1 MNRFLLAAKSLVR
14 PTLGCRLRQLAF
26 TVVVGVLASPAH
38 AQAPTDTT
46 FARLMRKNQFALTQT
61 GTQCSGPG
69 WDKLQQDIQKST
81 LVLLGEDHGM
91 AQIPPFAQAVAQ
103 VLKPKVYVAEIDKYQ
118 AQDLTRLTAQ
128 PGLPTAYLQQFPM
141 SLSFYSWAEEFEL
154 ARSLR
159 AQNTTVVGI
168 EQLGFASTGRSLT
181 LMADQVKSPTT
192 RTFLRKQATAIQTHD
207 RAALIADNYGSI
219 TINNMRPTLLDS
231 LRKMTATEPLA
242 VRQLFQDLEAS
253 ANIFKINASG
263 KPGGH
268 QTRINLMKRNLLAE
282 LQPYQQAGQPL
293 PPMLFKF
300 GAYHLGRG
308 RSIWGDI
315 YDVGNLAVNLAD
327 AHDQKSLHIF
337 VIGKQGQKVT
347 GQNPVDFSK
356 NATSYSSADEPMVKP
371 FMAVTPAGSAWQVFD
386 LRPLRRAMLYKN
398 MPVADQELQ
407 ATILGYDYVVI
418 IPETTAS
425 RNY

>member
-1 MNRFLLAAKSLVR
+1 MHGASTLLLAATFS
-14 PTLGCRLRQLAF
+14 TAI
-26 TVVVGVLASPAH
+26 H
-38 AQAPTDTT
+38 AQVPTDTT
-46 FARLMRKNQFALTQT
+46 FQRLMRKNQFSLTQT

-69 WDKLQQDIQKST
+69 WDKLQQDIQKSA
-81 LVLLGEDHGM
+81 LVLVGEDHGM
-91 AQIPPFAQAVAQ
+91 AQIPAFTQAVAQ
-103 VLKPKVYVAEIDKYQ
+103 VLKPKLYVAEIDKYQ

-154 ARSLR
+154 ARALR
-159 AQNTTVVGI
+159 AQNTKLLGI
-168 EQLGFASTGRSLT
+168 EQLGFAATARTLA
-181 LMADQVKSPTT
+181 LMADQVKSKTT
-192 RTFLRKQATAIQTHD
+192 RTFLHQQATAIQAHD
-207 RAALIADNYGSI
+207 RAALIAADYGKI
-219 TINNMRPTLLDS
+219 TINSMRPTLLDS
-231 LRKMTATEPLA
+231 LRKMTSTEPLA
-242 VRQLFQDLEAS
+242 VRQLLQDLEAS
-253 ANIFKINASG
+253 VNIFRTNASG

-282 LQPYQQAGQPL
+282 LQPYQQAGQVL

-327 AHDQKSLHIF
+327 AHDQKTLHIF
-337 VIGKQGQKVT
+337 VMGKQGQKVT

-356 NATSYSSADEPMVKP
+356 NASSYSMADEPMLKP
-371 FMAVTPAGSAWQVFD
+371 FMAATPAGTAWQVFD
-386 LRPLRRAMLYKN
+386 VRPLRRAMLYKN

>member
-1 MNRFLLAAKSLVR
+1 VRRATTRLSVLIGTLLVTSASL
-14 PTLGCRLRQLAF
+14 
-26 TVVVGVLASPAH
+26 AH
-38 AQAPTDTT
+38 AQTVAPTDTT
-46 FARLMRKNQFALTQT
+46 FQRLMRKNQFSLIQT

-69 WDKLQQDIQKST
+69 WDKLQQDIQKSA
-81 LVLLGEDHGM
+81 LVLVGEDHGM
-91 AQIPPFAQAVAQ
+91 AQIPAFTQAVAQ
-103 VLKPKVYVAEIDKYQ
+103 VLKPKLYVAEIDKYQ

-154 ARSLR
+154 ARALR
-159 AQNTTVVGI
+159 AQNTKLLGI
-168 EQLGFASTGRSLT
+168 EQLGFAATARTLA
-181 LMADQVKSPTT
+181 LMADQVKSKTT
-192 RTFLRKQATAIQTHD
+192 RTFLHQQATAIQAHD
-207 RAALIADNYGSI
+207 RAALIAADYGKI
-219 TINNMRPTLLDS
+219 TINGMRPTLLDS
-231 LRKMTATEPLA
+231 LRKMTSTEPLA
-242 VRQLFQDLEAS
+242 VRQLLQDLEAS
-253 ANIFKINASG
+253 VNIFRTNASG

-327 AHDQKSLHIF
+327 AYDQKTLHIF
-337 VIGKQGQKVT
+337 VVGKQGQKVT

-356 NATSYSSADEPMVKP
+356 NASSYSMADEPMLKP
-371 FMAVTPAGSAWQVFD
+371 FMAATPASTAWQVFD
-386 LRPLRRAMLYKN
+386 VRPLRRAMLYKN

>member
-1 MNRFLLAAKSLVR
+1 MLVSISRAAVACLVALI
-14 PTLGCRLRQLAF
+14 TLGTTAY
-26 TVVVGVLASPAH
+26 
-38 AQAPTDTT
+38 AQTPTDTT
-46 FARLMRKNQFALTQT
+46 FQRLMRKNQFSFTQT

-69 WDKLQQDIQKST
+69 WDKLQQDIQKSA
-81 LVLLGEDHGM
+81 LVLVGEDHGM
-91 AQIPPFAQAVAQ
+91 AQIPAFTQAVAQ
-103 VLKPKVYVAEIDKYQ
+103 VLKPKLYVAEIDKYQ

-154 ARSLR
+154 ARALR
-159 AQNTTVVGI
+159 AQNTKLLGI
-168 EQLGFASTGRSLT
+168 DQLGFAATGRTLT
-181 LMADQVKSPTT
+181 LMADQVKSKTT
-192 RTFLRKQATAIQTHD
+192 STFLRRQAATIQAHD
-207 RAALIADNYGSI
+207 RAALIAADYGKV
-219 TINNMRPTLLDS
+219 TINGMRPALLDS
-231 LRKMTATEPLA
+231 LRKMTSTEPLA
-242 VRQLFQDLEAS
+242 VRQMLQDLEAS
-253 ANIFKINASG
+253 VNIFRINASG

-268 QTRINLMKRNLLAE
+268 QTRINLMKRNLLTE
-282 LQPYQQAGQPL
+282 LQPYQPAGQPL

-327 AHDQKSLHIF
+327 AHDQKTLHIF
-337 VIGKQGQKVT
+337 VMGKQGQKVT

-356 NATSYSSADEPMVKP
+356 NASAYSVADEPMLKP
-371 FMAVTPAGSAWQVFD
+371 FMAATPAGAAWQVFD
-386 LRPLRRAMLYKN
+386 VRPLRRAMLYRN
-398 MPVADQELQ
+398 MPVADPQLQ